1 MGERPI
7 KIAIVAGEPSGDLLG
22 AGLIAALNEGLGNVT
37 FVGIGGAQMQS
48 QGFHSFFPM
57 DYLSVMGI
65 TDVLKRYLPLLFLR
79 KRLIRELTMN
89 PPDVFI
95 GIDYAGFNLVVEK
108 KLKKQ
113 GIKTIHYV
121 SPKLWA
127 WRQKRVYKVKEAVD
141 LILTLFPFEKTFYQ
155 RYGVPVS
162 FVGHPLA
169 DMIDPQVD
177 KKRLREQAGYA
188 DSDTLVTLLPG
199 SRLGELRYLGPLYL
213 DVMKQLSLK
222 RPDLIFIVPLA
233 TSKAMALF
241 EAQWRASG
249 YLHLNIKLQQGG
261 AREAMA
267 LANAVLVKSGTG
279 ILEAMLLK
287 CNMVVAYKW
296 SALSH
301 LIIAPQLKINY
312 IALPNLL
319 ANEAL
324 VPEFIQKQ
332 AKPEAISQCLL
343 ELLAKGDAPARVMEK
358 FERLHQQLK
367 QDANSKAAMAVI
379 KLLQAAPSSA

>member
-7 KIAIVAGEPSGDLLG
+7 KIAIVAGEPSGDLLA
-22 AGLIAALNEGLGNVT
+22 AGLIAALKERLGDVT
-37 FVGIGGAQMQS
+37 FVGIGGPQMQR

-65 TDVLKRYLPLLFLR
+65 TDVLKRYLQLLFLR
-79 KRLIRELTMN
+79 KRLIRELTVN

-95 GIDYAGFNLVVEK
+95 GIDYAHFNLVVEK
-108 KLKKQ
+108 KLKQQ

-121 SPKLWA
+121 SPKVWA

-141 LILTLFPFEKTFYQ
+141 LVLTLFPFEKAFYQ
-155 RYGVPVS
+155 RYEVPAC

-169 DMIDPQVD
+169 DMIDLQMD
-177 KKRLREQAGYA
+177 KRHLRKQAGYA
-188 DSDTLVTLLPG
+188 DSDTLITLLPG

-213 DVMKQLSLK
+213 DVMNRLSQK
-222 RPDLIFIVPLA
+222 RPDLTFIVPLA
-233 TSKAMALF
+233 TSKAITLF

-249 YLHLNIKLQQGG
+249 YPHLNIKLQQGG

-267 LANAVLVKSGTG
+267 LANVVLVKSGTG
-279 ILEAMLLK
+279 TLEAMLLK

-301 LIIAPQLKINY
+301 LIIASQLKINY
-312 IALPNLL
+312 VALPNLL
-319 ANEAL
+319 ANEGL

-332 AKPEAISQCLL
+332 ARPEAISQCLL
-343 ELLAKGDAPARVMEK
+343 EKLAKGDAPARVVEK
-358 FERLHQQLK
+358 FEQLHQQLR

-379 KLLQAAPSSA
+379 KLIQAVPSSA